1 MKKKY
6 LLYFFV
12 LPIICVIGLYCP
24 AVSGDSHQQK
34 ESPYFSNEDIEKY
47 KSPSD
52 NKTPKTRAEA
62 VETKKKAE
70 KTKEQKE
77 KEYWCKRATE
87 YRKEIEK
94 AQEDVEE
101 TEKKLAEIEGNPLSG
116 AKSKKALK
124 QLNTKLRKSKKQL
137 RNAER
142 DLSDFENEAHRKGI
156 PPGWLRCQF
165 DW

>member
-1 MKKKY
+1 MSLKAIHI
-6 LLYFFV
+6 LLA
-12 LPIICVIGLYCP
+12 ICVVALLSTT
-24 AVSGDSHQQK
+24 ANAQQ
-34 ESPYFSNEDIEKY
+34 SAPYFSNEDIEKY

-52 NKTPKTRAEA
+52 YKTYRTKTEA

-87 YRKEIEK
+87 YRKKIEK
-94 AQEDVEE
+94 AQGDVEE
-101 TEKKLAEIEGNPLSG
+101 TEKKLAELEGNTLPG

-124 QLNTKLRKSKKQL
+124 QLDSKLRKSKKHL

-142 DLSDFENEAHRKGI
+142 DLSDFEDEAHRKGI